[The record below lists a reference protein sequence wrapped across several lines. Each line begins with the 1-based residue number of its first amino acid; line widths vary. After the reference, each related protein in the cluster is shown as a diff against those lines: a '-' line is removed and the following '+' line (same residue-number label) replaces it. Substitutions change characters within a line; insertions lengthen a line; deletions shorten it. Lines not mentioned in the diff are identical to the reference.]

1 MEDIKMTVDEIREAM
16 RLQLFGGYAENTELD
31 LDYIT
36 DEDYTR
42 MEALHDRIG
51 RCMAMD
57 DKYKLQMQND
67 MDMTILA
74 ACSNAYEV
82 GFNLGVSILK
92 CLLNAEMPTI
102 HVLHRPAERLE
113 RAMPAEEK
121 TSVDNKLTACMAA
134 TLPYMTEEQ
143 KIKLQ
148 GKLEYWAE
156 SNKQKFDRLF

>member
-16 RLQLFGGYAENTELD
+16 RLQLFDGSANNTELD

-42 MEALHDRIG
+42 MEEVRDRLD
-51 RCMAMD
+51 RCTAMD
-57 DKYKLQMQND
+57 EDFKIQLQND

-74 ACSNAYEV
+74 ACSNAYDV

-121 TSVDNKLTACMAA
+121 TSVDDKLTACMAA
-134 TLPYMTEEQ
+134 TLPYMTEDQ